1 MYSLYIVLPSCSI
14 WLQRNWMN
22 NCLRRFTTLLQQ
34 SILNRSRSRR
44 LSKVYC
50 LNHFFN
56 LFDPDRNESWREYL
70 IASKYD
76 ITSMTDVFKIFNEVN
91 LQLQGYELN
100 LIRIKTVI
108 AALGWKLPL
117 FKRNLRRG
125 EYNHFPTSS
134 TVSVIQ
140 EDLFTFVHQ
149 CTDWL
154 KCRYWG
160 IIKFGRGTHRA
171 HN

>member
-108 AALGWKLPL
+108 AALAGKLPL

-125 EYNHFPTSS
+125 EYIQPLSHIINRLRNTRRFIYFRTSMYWLIEMQILRNHQIWKRNS
-134 TVSVIQ
+134 
-140 EDLFTFVHQ
+140 
-149 CTDWL
+149 
-154 KCRYWG
+154 
-160 IIKFGRGTHRA
+160 
-171 HN
+171 